1 MGLCSSGVKML
12 SKYKAYL
19 VMNGKLVTV
28 TLAALPSIVMVA
40 GSLWP
45 LVCSSVV
52 EVTGQSVAARFTEL
66 HRLVLLQDR

>member
-19 VMNGKLVTV
+19 VIKGKLVTV
-28 TLAALPSIVMVA
+28 TLAAVPSIVMVA

-52 EVTGQSVAARFTEL
+52 EVTGQYVTARLTVQ
-66 HRLVLLQDR
+66 HRLDLLLDR

>member
-1 MGLCSSGVKML
+1 MGLCSSGVTML

-19 VMNGKLVTV
+19 VIKGKLVTV
-28 TLAALPSIVMVA
+28 TLAAVPSIVMVA

-52 EVTGQSVAARFTEL
+52 EVTGQSAAARFSEL
-66 HRLVLLQDR
+66 HRLALLQER